1 MWKSIK
7 ERTEEFLKA
16 PEVKRL
22 GYYDGDTTGLKEAS
36 LSFCRVCIGVKEFV
50 ICDGG
55 LVVHGTMNE
64 FKQYGYEI
72 WPSFFWAAEQ
82 YPGISINLYDAPDV
96 EEFYQIQKIKGSEMA
111 VFTVKYLYY
120 YYCTEETCPVKYRAL
135 IHLPETVER
144 YKESVRNAYSD
155 RVMHLQKSR
164 LASDVKWDL
173 KRGSTSSY
181 LAYEI
186 LDFLQDLQNYNMFR
200 ADPWLQETTLP
211 PLSISFF
218 FSEEE
223 IRQMKQLLG
232 VEDLEHFSE
241 DAAARIK
248 KEEEE

>member
-22 GYYDGDTTGLKEAS
+22 GYYEGDTTGLKEAS
-36 LSFCRVCIGVKEFV
+36 LSFCRGWLGVKDFV

-135 IHLPETVER
+135 ICLPETIRR

-155 RVMHLQKSR
+155 RVMRLQKSR
-164 LASDVKWDL
+164 LASEVKEALETDFGL
-173 KRGSTSSY
+173 AEEMSS
-181 LAYEI
+181 
-186 LDFLQDLQNYNMFR
+186 FLYDLQNYNMFR
-200 ADPWLQETTLP
+200 ADPWLQETPLP
-211 PLSISFF
+211 LLSLSFF

-241 DAAARIK
+241 DVATRIK

>member
-120 YYCTEETCPVKYRAL
+120 YHCTEETCPVKYRAL
-135 IHLPETVER
+135 IHLPKTIER

-155 RVMHLQKSR
+155 RVMRLQKSR
-164 LASDVKWDL
+164 LAFDVKLDL
-173 KRGSTSSY
+173 ECSFGASD
-181 LAYEI
+181 LADEV
-186 LDFLQDLQNYNMFR
+186 LDFLRDLQNYNMFR
-200 ADPWLQETTLP
+200 ADPWLQETPLP
-211 PLSISFF
+211 PFSISFF
-218 FSEEE
+218 FSEEK

-232 VEDLEHFSE
+232 VEDLAHFSE

>member
-22 GYYDGDTTGLKEAS
+22 GYYEGDTTGLKEAS

-82 YPGISINLYDAPDV
+82 YPGISVNLYDAPDV

-120 YYCTEETCPVKYRAL
+120 YHCTEGTCPVKYRAL
-135 IHLPETVER
+135 IHLPKTIER

-155 RVMHLQKSR
+155 RVMRLQKSR
-164 LASDVKWDL
+164 LAFDVKLDL
-173 KRGSTSSY
+173 KCGFELPEEMS
-181 LAYEI
+181 
-186 LDFLQDLQNYNMFR
+186 DFLHDLQNYNMFR
-200 ADPWLQETTLP
+200 ADPWLQETPLP

-241 DAAARIK
+241 NAAARIK

>member
-120 YYCTEETCPVKYRAL
+120 YHCTEETCPVKYRAL
-135 IHLPETVER
+135 IHLPKTIER

-155 RVMHLQKSR
+155 RVMRLQKSR
-164 LASDVKWDL
+164 LAFDVKLDL
-173 KRGSTSSY
+173 ECSFGASD
-181 LAYEI
+181 LADEV
-186 LDFLQDLQNYNMFR
+186 LDFLHDLQNYNMFR
-200 ADPWLQETTLP
+200 ADPWLQETPLP
-211 PLSISFF
+211 PFSISFF

-241 DAAARIK
+241 EAAARIK

>member
-22 GYYDGDTTGLKEAS
+22 GYYEGDTTGLKEAS
-36 LSFCRVCIGVKEFV
+36 LSFCRGWLGVKDFV

-55 LVVHGTMNE
+55 LVVHGTRNE

-82 YPGISINLYDAPDV
+82 YPGISINLFDAPDV

-144 YKESVRNAYSD
+144 YKESVRNTYSD
-155 RVMHLQKSR
+155 RVMRLQKSR
-164 LASDVKWDL
+164 LAFDVKWDL
-173 KRGSTSSY
+173 KSDSRLSY
-181 LAYEI
+181 FADEM
-186 LDFLQDLQNYNMFR
+186 LDFLHDLQNYNMFR
-200 ADPWLQETTLP
+200 ADPWLQETPLP
-211 PLSISFF
+211 PLSLSFF

-223 IRQMKQLLG
+223 IRQIKQSLG

-241 DAAARIK
+241 DVAVRIK

>member
-16 PEVKRL
+16 PEVKPL
-22 GYYDGDTTGLKEAS
+22 GYYEGDTTGLKEAL

-82 YPGISINLYDAPDV
+82 YPGISVNLYDAPDV

-120 YYCTEETCPVKYRAL
+120 YHCTEETCPVKYRAL
-135 IHLPETVER
+135 IHLPKTIER

-155 RVMHLQKSR
+155 RVMRLQKSR
-164 LASDVKWDL
+164 LAFDVKLDL
-173 KRGSTSSY
+173 KCGFE
-181 LAYEI
+181 LAEEMS
-186 LDFLQDLQNYNMFR
+186 DFLHDLQNYNMFR
-200 ADPWLQETTLP
+200 ADPWLQETPLP